1 MQTRFKRMP
10 LAVAILAAGAAA
22 TTAPVLM
29 AQGAGELEEVVI
41 TGLRGKPRSAV
52 DSPVAVDVFNA
63 EQIEA
68 SSFQDTTDVLQSL
81 IPSYGVSRVPVAD
94 GLTFIRPATL
104 RGLPTH
110 HTLVL
115 VNGKR
120 RHRTSLVQL
129 GGDGTQGPDV
139 ATIPSIA
146 IGSVEVLRDGA
157 SSQYG
162 SDAIAG
168 VINFNLKDAAE
179 GGSISVDTG
188 QQYEGDGFQTTVQG
202 NIGLPLGE
210 NGFLNI
216 SGEYNDIEFTE
227 RARQYC
233 TGSFCIP
240 DPDTSP
246 GNPNNIGSG
255 PYTGANAGPSDAT
268 IINSPEY
275 QAALPNASVE
285 GDNVIP
291 WGQPNLEALRFF
303 YNAGID
309 LGNDMQ
315 LYSFGNYSQ
324 SEGDGSFF
332 YRFPGNSVLS
342 DRRLQDGS
350 RWNPATNFGG
360 PGPSFPA
367 GFTPRFEGEVTDYSA
382 LLGLRGVAGD
392 WNWDVSG
399 RYGYSEIDYTLFN
412 TYNPSLGPSSPTSFN
427 PGLLSNEEIQFQL
440 DVSKEFEVGFSSP
453 LVLALGASY
462 MDEEYV
468 VEESS
473 DVASFDVGPWAVS
486 DPFGFCTEPG
496 GMPTAAGAAVIAS
509 GSDLDCSNSSDPAF
523 RAFPVGSNGFPG
535 YSPDFAGD
543 FTRDSYAFYA
553 DVSADVT
560 DSLFLQGAVRFE
572 DYSDFGNELVWKV
585 AGLYRLNETYAV
597 RGSVGTGFRAP
608 TPGQQGTINVATIL
622 PFGVPIASGTFPP
635 GGPVAQALGA
645 EELDA
650 ETSTS
655 FTLGLT
661 AQFEGLTL
669 TIDGYLIDIDD
680 RTRFVSGRD
689 VSTDPTAGDAFDNFL
704 ALQAAGVPGAETI
717 GQVRWITN
725 ALDTRNVGLDIV
737 ATYPLEW
744 SNGQTSN
751 LQLAYNYNKVSIES
765 DPTGFLDNEDQFDF
779 ENGIPNHRFIATGT
793 HQVGDF
799 SVLARVSFFGEW
811 ENSQEDGNGGPLLGA
826 QTFGDTFFVDLE
838 GSYQVTDALR
848 LTVGG
853 RNIFDEF
860 PDELNEEIGQR
871 DQCCGRLYDSGTI
884 VPWQGGYYYGRL
896 QYNF

>member
-1 MQTRFKRMP
+1 
-10 LAVAILAAGAAA
+10 AVALFAAGAAA
-22 TTAPVLM
+22 TSAPAVL
-29 AQGAGELEEVVI
+29 AQGAGEIEEVVI

-63 EQIEA
+63 EAIEA

-120 RHRTSLVQL
+120 RHRTALVEL

-202 NIGLPLGE
+202 NIGFALGE

-227 RARQYC
+227 RAEQYC
-233 TGSFCIP
+233 TGSFCITN
-240 DPDTSP
+240 PDTSP
-246 GNPNNIGSG
+246 GNSNVIGSG
-255 PYTGANAGPSDAT
+255 PYTGAAAGPSDAT
-268 IINSPEY
+268 IVNSPEF

-285 GDNVIP
+285 GDTVLP

-309 LGNDMQ
+309 LGNDME

-324 SEGDGSFF
+324 STGDGSFF

-350 RWNPATNFGG
+350 RWNPSTNFGG
-360 PGPSFPA
+360 SGPSFPA

-382 LLGLRGVAGD
+382 LIGLRGVAGE
-392 WNWDVSG
+392 WSWDVSG

-412 TYNPSLGPSSPTSFN
+412 TYNPSLGPQSPTSFN
-427 PGLLSNEEIQFQL
+427 PGLLSNEEVQLQFDISREL
-440 DVSKEFEVGFSSP
+440 DFGLASP
-453 LVLALGASY
+453 AVLALGASY
-462 MDEEYV
+462 MDEEYI

-473 DVASFDVGPWAVS
+473 DPASYAVGDWAVS
-486 DPFGFCTEPG
+486 DPYGFCSEG
-496 GMPTAAGAAVIAS
+496 AATAAGQAVIAN
-509 GSDLDCSNSSDPAF
+509 GSDLDCANSSDPVY

-535 YSPDFAGD
+535 YSPDFAGN
-543 FTRDSYAFYA
+543 FTRDSYAVFA
-553 DVSADVT
+553 DLSADVT
-560 DSLFLQGAVRFE
+560 DRLFLQGAARFE

-585 AGLYRLNETYAV
+585 AGLYRLTDTWAV

-645 EELDA
+645 EELTA
-650 ETSTS
+650 ETSENY
-655 FTLGLT
+655 TLGLT
-661 AQFEGLTL
+661 AQFDKLTL
-669 TIDGYLIDIDD
+669 TIDGYIIDIND

-689 VSTDPTAGDAFDNFL
+689 VSTDPTAGAAYDNFL
-704 ALQAAGVPGAETI
+704 ALEAAGVPGANTI

-725 ALDTRNVGLDIV
+725 ALDTRNVGMDIV

-751 LQLAYNYNKVSIES
+751 LQLAYNYNEVSIES
-765 DPTGFLDNEDQFDF
+765 DTTGFLDNEDQFDF
-779 ENGIPNHRFIATGT
+779 ENGIPKHRFIATGT

-799 SVLARVSFFGEW
+799 SFLARLSYFGEW
-811 ENSQEDGNGGPLLGA
+811 ENSQEQFNGGPLLGA
-826 QTFGDTFFVDLE
+826 QTFGATYFVDLE
-838 GSYQVTDALR
+838 GSYQVSDAIR

-860 PDELNEEIGQR
+860 PDELNEIGR
-871 DQCCGRLYDSGTI
+871 ADQCCGRLYDSGTI

>member
-1 MQTRFKRMP
+1 MQKKIKP
-10 LAVAILAAGAAA
+10 LSYAIALLAAGGATLAAHQ
-22 TTAPVLM
+22 VS
-29 AQGAGELEEVVI
+29 AQGGENIEEVVI

-52 DSPVAVDVFNA
+52 DSPVAVDVFTA
-63 EQIEA
+63 DAIEA
-68 SSFQDTTDVLQSL
+68 SSFQDTADVLQSL
-81 IPSYGVSRVPVAD
+81 IPSYGVSRVPIGD

-139 ATIPSIA
+139 ATIPSVA

-168 VINFNLKDAAE
+168 VINFNLKEDTE
-179 GGSISVDTG
+179 GGTLTVDTG

-202 NIGLPLGE
+202 NIGFALGE

-227 RARQYC
+227 RAEQYC
-233 TGSFCIP
+233 TGGFCITN
-240 DPDTSP
+240 PDTSP
-246 GNPNNIGSG
+246 GNPNLIASG

-268 IINSPEY
+268 IVNSPEY

-309 LGNDMQ
+309 LGNEME

-324 SEGDGSFF
+324 STGDGSFF

-350 RWNPATNFGG
+350 RWNPSTNFGG

-382 LLGLRGVAGD
+382 LLGLRGVAGV

-412 TYNPSLGPSSPTSFN
+412 TYNPSLGPNSPTRFR
-427 PGLLSNEEIQFQL
+427 PGLLSNEEIQFQFDASREIDMDL
-440 DVSKEFEVGFSSP
+440 ASP
-453 LVLALGASY
+453 VVLAVGASY

-468 VEESS
+468 VERSS
-473 DVASFDVGPWAVS
+473 DPDSYAVGDWALS
-486 DPFGFCTEPG
+486 DPFGFCDG
-496 GMPTAAGAAVIAS
+496 GAATAAGAAVIAG
-509 GSDLDCSNSSDPAF
+509 GSDLDCSNSSDPVY

-543 FTRDSYAFYA
+543 FTRDSFAVYA

-560 DSLFLQGAVRFE
+560 DALFLQGAARYE
-572 DYSDFGNELVWKV
+572 DYSDFGDEVVWKV
-585 AGLYRLNETYAV
+585 AGLYRLNDTWAL

-645 EELDA
+645 SELKA
-650 ETSTS
+650 ETSTNYT
-655 FTLGLT
+655 FGLT
-661 AQFEGLTL
+661 AQFEKLTL
-669 TIDGYLIDIDD
+669 TIDGYVIDIDD

-689 VSTDPTAGDAFDNFL
+689 VSTDPADGAAFENFL
-704 ALQAAGVPGAETI
+704 ALEAAGVAGANTI
-717 GQVRWITN
+717 GQVAWITN
-725 ALDTRNVGLDIV
+725 AIDTRNVGMDIV

-744 SNGQTSN
+744 ANGQVSN
-751 LQLAYNYNKVSIES
+751 IQFAYNYNEVSIES
-765 DPTGFLDNEDQFDF
+765 NPAGFLDNEDQFDF
-779 ENGIPNHRFIATGT
+779 ENGIPKHRFIATGT
-793 HQVGDF
+793 HQVGDL
-799 SVLARVSFFGEW
+799 SLLARVSYFGEW
-811 ENSQEDGNGGPLLGA
+811 ENSQEEFNGGPLRGV
-826 QTFGDTFFVDLE
+826 QTFDATWFLDLE
-838 GSYQVTDALR
+838 ASYQLTDSLR
-848 LTVGG
+848 LTAGG
-853 RNIFDEF
+853 RNVFDEF
-860 PDELNEEIGQR
+860 PDELNDIGR
-871 DQCCGRLYDSGTI
+871 ADQCCGRLYDSGTI

-896 QYNF
+896 QFDF